1 MNKIISSEHRF
12 RRADV
17 DAYVSRIVAEAP
29 PLNDHQ
35 RNLLAGLLQPLPIEG
50 SRAA

>member
-1 MNKIISSEHRF
+1 MNTIRSEHRF
-12 RRADV
+12 HHVDV

-35 RNLLAGLLQPLPIEG
+35 RTVLSGLLQPLPNEG
-50 SRAA
+50 GKAA